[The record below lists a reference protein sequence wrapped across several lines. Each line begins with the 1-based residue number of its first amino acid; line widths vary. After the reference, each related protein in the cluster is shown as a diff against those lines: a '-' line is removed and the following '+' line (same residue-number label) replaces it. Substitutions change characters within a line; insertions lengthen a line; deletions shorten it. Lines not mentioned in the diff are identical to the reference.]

1 MAELS
6 QDIKLNIEKHT
17 TKEQGDIYKLYI
29 SKSKNTK
36 HSMTVREESSK
47 IAQYALKVHNQSLK
61 DIDIA
66 KKEIE
71 AASKR
76 EKKSKTKE

>member
-1 MAELS
+1 MTELS
-6 QDIKLNIEKHT
+6 ENLKLEIQKHT

-36 HSMTVREESSK
+36 HSTMVREEASK
-47 IAQYALKVHNQSLK
+47 IAQYALKIHNQSLR
-61 DIDIA
+61 DIEIA

-71 AASKR
+71 DNFKKER
-76 EKKSKTKE
+76 KSKTKE

>member
-6 QDIKLNIEKHT
+6 HNIKLEIEKHT

-36 HSMTVREESSK
+36 HSMNVREESSK
-47 IAQYALKVHNQSLK
+47 IAQYALKVHNQSLRDIEIARK
-61 DIDIA
+61 DIEDSL
-66 KKEIE
+66 KKER
-71 AASKR
+71 KG
-76 EKKSKTKE
+76 KTKE